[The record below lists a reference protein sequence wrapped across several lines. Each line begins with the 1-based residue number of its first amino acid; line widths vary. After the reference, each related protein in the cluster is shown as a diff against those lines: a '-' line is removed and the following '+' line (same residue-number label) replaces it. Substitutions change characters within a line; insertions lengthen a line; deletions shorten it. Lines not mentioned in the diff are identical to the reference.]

1 MRFMWSHL
9 LSIFPMTT
17 LVSRP
22 TRSSFR
28 SFIAPLLLAALAGAC
43 GRDAPVLSPEDGG
56 PRTANAPEV
65 STLAPSTAVSGA
77 AGVALAV
84 NGRSFTR
91 LSVVRWAGRD
101 LPTTFVSKWQL
112 RAAVGAAELAAG
124 GAYEVRVFTP
134 GESISPAALFT
145 VTHPVPQ
152 IARMAPDSA
161 VVGAPGAE
169 VTVDGTGFAP
179 ASVARWNGADRP
191 TRFVS
196 QTRVAVTLS
205 AADLQAAGYGEV
217 TVLNPAPG
225 GGVSAV
231 DTFVVGNPAPRVA
244 YLHTR
249 GATAGAGGFD
259 LTVTGERFLATS
271 VVHWNGAARTTTWLS
286 STRLRASLTAED
298 LAAAGVAQVTVVSP
312 GPGGGASNAAALSVR
327 EVGGATVASQVK
339 LALPVRDVVYD
350 AGTRRLYATVY
361 AGASANS
368 IAIIDPVTATVEETV
383 FIGSGPRYLAP
394 SSDGQFLYVGLDGSN
409 SVRRFDIAT
418 RTAGPEFALGVSRFG
433 YQQVAEDIA
442 VMPDSPH
449 VVAVALRNLGYS
461 PKHEGV
467 AVFDR
472 GVKRPTQTPGHTGS
486 NVIEFGDAP
495 GVLWGQNNETTEDGF
510 RRMRVDASGV
520 TITSVT
526 TGLISYGYEEIA
538 FAGGRV
544 YSNSGPVLDPDRAV
558 RVGTCPTT
566 DGMRPDVETGRLYML
581 SSRGI
586 GVCDINTFRVLGT
599 IPVPY
604 LWFEHP
610 YSQRVHVVRWGDDG
624 LAYHDEDELI
634 IIRSPIV
641 AP

>member
-1 MRFMWSHL
+1 M
-9 LSIFPMTT
+9 PT

-22 TRSSFR
+22 IVSFR
-28 SFIAPLLLAALAGAC
+28 RLLVTPLLLLAGLAAAC
-43 GRDAPVLSPEDGG
+43 GRDTPLLSPDGG
-56 PRTANAPEV
+56 PRTANAPQV
-65 STLAPSTAVSGA
+65 SSLAPSTAVAGA
-77 AGVALAV
+77 AGLTLTVD
-84 NGRSFTR
+84 GRSFTR
-91 LSVVRWAGRD
+91 LSVVRWAGKD
-101 LPTTFVSKWQL
+101 LPTTYVSKWQL

-134 GESISPAALFT
+134 GESVSPAATFT

-152 IARMAPDSA
+152 ITRLAPDSA
-161 VVGAPGAE
+161 TIGTPGAE
-169 VTVDGTGFAP
+169 VTIDGSGFAP

-196 QTRVAVTLS
+196 ATQIAVTLS
-205 AADLQAAGYGEV
+205 AADLQTASHAAV
-217 TVLNPAPG
+217 TVFNPAPG
-225 GGVSAV
+225 GGVSAA
-231 DTFVVGNPAPRVA
+231 DTFVVGNPVPRIA

-271 VVHWNGAARTTTWLS
+271 VVHWNGAPRTTTWLS
-286 STRLRASLTAED
+286 ATRLRASLTADD
-298 LAAAGVAQVTVVSP
+298 LAAAGVAAVTVVSP

-327 EVGGATVASQVK
+327 NVGGPLVSSQVR
-339 LALPVRDVVYD
+339 LPLPVRDVVYD
-350 AGTRRLYATVY
+350 EGTRRLYATVY
-361 AGASANS
+361 SGPSANS

-418 RTAGPEFALGVSRFG
+418 RTAGPEFALGVSRSG
-433 YQQVAEDIA
+433 YPLVAEDIA

-449 VVAVALRNLGYS
+449 VVAVALRNLGLS

-467 AVFDR
+467 AVFDH
-472 GVKRPTQTPGHTGS
+472 GVKRAVQTPGHTGS

-520 TITSVT
+520 TITNVT
-526 TGLISYGYEEIA
+526 TGLIAYGYEEIA
-538 FAGGRV
+538 FAAGRV
-544 YSNSGPVLDPDRAV
+544 YSNSGPVIDPDRAM
-558 RVGTCPTT
+558 RVGACPST
-566 DGMRPDVETGRLYML
+566 GGVRPDVETGRLFML
-581 SSRGI
+581 SEQGI
-586 GVCDINTFRVLGT
+586 GVCDVNTFRVLGT
-599 IPVPY
+599 IPVIPY
-604 LWFEHP
+604 ISFEHP
-610 YSQRVHVVRWGDDG
+610 YNQRVHVVRWANDG
-624 LAYHDEDELI
+624 LAYHDADELI
-634 IIRSPIV
+634 IIRSPIA

>member
-1 MRFMWSHL
+1 MR
-9 LSIFPMTT
+9 T

-22 TRSSFR
+22 TVPSR
-28 SFIAPLLLAALAGAC
+28 SFLITPLLLLASLAAAC
-43 GRDAPVLSPEDGG
+43 GRDAPLLSPDDGG

-65 STLAPSTAVSGA
+65 NSLAPSTAVAGA
-77 AGVALAV
+77 AGLTLTVD
-84 NGRSFTR
+84 GRSFSR
-91 LSVVRWAGRD
+91 LSVVRWAGKD
-101 LPTTFVSKWQL
+101 LPTTYVSKWQL

-134 GESISPAALFT
+134 GESISPAATFI
-145 VTHPVPQ
+145 VTHAVPL
-152 IARMAPDSA
+152 ITRLAPDSA
-161 VVGAPGAE
+161 VIGTPGAE
-169 VTVDGTGFAP
+169 VTVDGSGFAP

-196 QTRVAVTLS
+196 KTQIAVTLS
-205 AADLQAAGYGEV
+205 AADLQTASHAEV
-217 TVLNPAPG
+217 TVFNPAPG
-225 GGVSAV
+225 GGVSAA
-231 DTFVVGNPAPRVA
+231 DTFVVGNPAPRIA

-249 GATAGAGGFD
+249 GATASAGGFD

-271 VVHWNGAARTTTWLS
+271 VVQWNGAPRTTTWLS
-286 STRLRASLTAED
+286 ATRLRASLTAED
-298 LAAAGVAQVTVVSP
+298 LAAAGVAAVTVVSP
-312 GPGGGASNAAALSVR
+312 GPGGGESNAAALSVR
-327 EVGGATVASQVK
+327 NVGGAVASSQVK

-361 AGASANS
+361 SGPSANS

-433 YQQVAEDIA
+433 YPQVAEDIA

-449 VVAVALRNLGYS
+449 VVAVSLRNLSLS

-467 AVFDR
+467 AVFDH
-472 GVKRPTQTPGHTGS
+472 GVKRSVQTPGHTGS

-495 GVLWGQNNETTEDGF
+495 GVLWGQNNETSEDGF
-510 RRMRVDASGV
+510 RRMRVDGSGV

-538 FAGGRV
+538 FAAGRV

-558 RVGTCPTT
+558 RVGSCPST
-566 DGMRPDVETGRLYML
+566 GGVRPDVETGRLFML
-581 SSRGI
+581 SEQGI
-586 GVCDINTFRVLGT
+586 GVCDVNTFRVLGT
-599 IPVPY
+599 IPVPFIS
-604 LWFEHP
+604 FEHP
-610 YSQRVHVVRWGDDG
+610 YNQRVHVVRWADDG
-624 LAYHDEDELI
+624 LAYHDADELI